1 MLAGVAR
8 LWVRAAG
15 LSLEGGAVRTGLW
28 LGLAA
33 GGLLA
38 LANHSLPLGDGGLVR
53 SRKEES

>member
-8 LWVRAAG
+8 LWARAAG

-38 LANHSLPLGDGGLVR
+38 LANHSLPLGDGGLAR
-53 SRKEES
+53 